1 MKPLAKDSF
10 DSKLTHEQESK
21 NKKQPHQAAPKNS
34 KSAAMPQLPALT
46 YSLSTKAFI
55 VLVSLLDN
63 SKWFYTPCHAE
74 KLFDN
79 FKDAPVL
86 RIRPKF
92 KPYISLLLH
101 ELYEYEL
108 IDSDNKKCYLQ
119 IAARLI
125 YCEGKPLDP
134 SSMSKQNYKTL
145 SDPETFGK
153 IIEKVA
159 EFLKTIEQ
167 ANGKMLIRKEKKRSE
182 K

>member
-1 MKPLAKDSF
+1 MKPPAKGSF
-10 DSKLTHEQESK
+10 DRELPHEHEST
-21 NKKQPHQAAPKNS
+21 NKKQPHQVAPENP
-34 KSAAMPQLPALT
+34 KSAASSPLPALT
-46 YSLSTKAFI
+46 YSLSPKAFI

-86 RIRPKF
+86 HIRPKF

-125 YCEGKPLDP
+125 YCNGQPLDP

-167 ANGKMLIRKEKKRSE
+167 ANGKILIRKEKKKSE